1 MAETAK
7 SVRTTKGKGKEEQEP
22 RTIPSPVNNPMLNYR
37 VYYMSAAE
45 RILYSLLVFAAG
57 GFAGWVFYGG
67 LFMEDGDATML
78 TYISNLIIICL
89 IGGIAVRVFLPAL
102 RKMLKEKRDKA
113 LRVQFRDMLEN
124 LTSSLASGNTVAE
137 SFVNARNDL
146 ANQYSESDYIIQELT
161 EIVAGIN
168 NGYTLEE
175 MLSAFGDRTDS
186 EDIQNFSNVIGNC
199 YRMGGDFKTVVRKT
213 RDIISD
219 KMAIEDEIVT
229 KISSNKLQHNA
240 MCLMPVLLVAMLKM
254 SSPSFAENLASFL
267 GVLVTTVAVGIF
279 VASYFWGRKII
290 DIR

>member
-1 MAETAK
+1 
-7 SVRTTKGKGKEEQEP
+7 
-22 RTIPSPVNNPMLNYR
+22 
-37 VYYMSAAE
+37 MSAAE
-45 RILYSLLVFAAG
+45 RIFYSLLVFAAG

-67 LFMEDGDATML
+67 LFMEDGDATMM
-78 TYISNLIIICL
+78 TYISNVIIICL

-102 RKMLKEKRDKA
+102 RKMLREKRDKA

-175 MLSAFGDRTDS
+175 MLGAFGERTNS

-240 MCLMPVLLVAMLKM
+240 MCLMPILLVAMLKM

-267 GVLVTTVAVGIF
+267 GVLVTTAAVGIF